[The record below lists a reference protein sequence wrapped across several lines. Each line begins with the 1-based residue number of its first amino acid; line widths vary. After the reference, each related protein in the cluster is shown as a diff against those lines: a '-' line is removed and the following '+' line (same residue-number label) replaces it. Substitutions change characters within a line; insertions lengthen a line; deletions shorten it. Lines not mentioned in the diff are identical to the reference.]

1 MITLRIEHAVP
12 DFVVW
17 KKAFDNDPLNRPQSG
32 VRRHHIVRPTDDPL
46 YLIVDLDF
54 DDAAAA
60 NAFLARLRELW
71 RKVDVMREP
80 KARILETVERAEY

>member
-12 DFVVW
+12 DFVAW
-17 KKAFDNDPLNRPQSG
+17 KKAFDNDPLSRPQSG

-46 YLIVDLDF
+46 YVLVDLDF
-54 DDAAAA
+54 DDGAAA
-60 NAFLARLRELW
+60 NAFLVRLRELW

-80 KARILETVERAEY
+80 KARILETVERTEY